1 MNIFEAKGQSL
12 VECVIVLPL
21 FFLTLAALLLLFRQ
35 QNRAYQDDKT
45 LSVLALPDAHFAREE
60 RKRALW
66 RNSTDESQIALER
79 MAESALN
86 PDLFFSTS
94 VDQHNG
100 VFIENQSVIAAQA
113 SALSNNCSFSAVYNL
128 LSKGNGTFALTTCAQ
143 GNGYETKLNKEY
155 ETQLESFADEEK
167 DSMRIPARLYKEVY
181 EPIKQVMTGSALFY
195 PYLELSWG
203 QREHAVGKSVR
214 AFFLS
219 PMGSQFSRD
228 IASLLSSTKGVFNVH
243 CFLEPFSPTCQAQ
256 TLRSKFS
263 RTAKDSANLQINACF
278 LESAIK
284 CVGTS
289 VAAPACFVAK
299 AVAIVA
305 SVAAGQASPLCPVL
319 NNTVRTGQW
328 TVQKTVSAY
337 SLIIKAQEIG
347 FSSSFL
353 SIN

>member
-1 MNIFEAKGQSL
+1 MNIFNAKGQSL

-21 FFLTLAALLLLFRQ
+21 FFLTLAGLILLFRQ
-35 QNRAYQDDKT
+35 QNRVYQDEKT
-45 LSVLALPDAHFAREE
+45 LSVLALSDAHFVREE
-60 RKRALW
+60 RKQALW

-79 MAESALN
+79 MAKIALN
-86 PDLFFSTS
+86 PDRFFSTS

-100 VFIENQSVIAAQA
+100 VFFENQLVTAARS
-113 SALSNNCSFSAVYNL
+113 SALQKNCSFSAVYNL
-128 LSKGNGTFALTTCAQ
+128 ISKGNGVFALTTCAQ
-143 GNGYETKLNKEY
+143 GNGYEVQLNKEY
-155 ETQLESFADEEK
+155 ETQLEAFAGDEK
-167 DSMRIPARLYKEVY
+167 GSIRIPVRLDKEVS
-181 EPIKQVMTGSALFY
+181 EPIEQIMTGSALFY

-203 QREHAVGKSVR
+203 QRERVVVKSVR

-219 PMGSQFSRD
+219 PMGSHFSRD
-228 IASLLSSTKGVFNVH
+228 IASLLSPTKGVFNVH
-243 CFLEPFSPTCQAQ
+243 CFLEPFSPTCQVQ

-284 CVGTS
+284 CAGAS
-289 VAAPACFVAK
+289 VAAPACLVAK
-299 AVAIVA
+299 AISIVA

-319 NNTVRTGQW
+319 NNAVSTGQW

-337 SLIIKAQEIG
+337 SSIIKAQEIG